1 MLAQNTYYKRY
12 RKQTAIAATKT
23 QAEAVSQA
31 KDCLVEVER
40 CLEQTPLPPLT
51 ARTGQAAP
59 SLPCSQAVEQRL
71 EQIFGDLAQRAALG
85 LTAQRLLEKQRR
97 MAKQGGVIMAG
108 RDIGTVVLPDA
119 DLKIYLEA
127 TVEERACRRHREIL
141 ERGEEA
147 DYEKVLSAMRRR
159 DKIDSE
165 REAAPLRPADDAII
179 IDTTELSIA
188 EVVVKVEELI

>member
-1 MLAQNTYYKRY
+1 M
-12 RKQTAIAATKT
+12 
-23 QAEAVSQA
+23 
-31 KDCLVEVER
+31 
-40 CLEQTPLPPLT
+40 
-51 ARTGQAAP
+51 
-59 SLPCSQAVEQRL
+59 
-71 EQIFGDLAQRAALG
+71 
-85 LTAQRLLEKQRR
+85 
-97 MAKQGGVIMAG
+97 MG

-188 EVVVKVEELI
+188 EVVAKVEELV